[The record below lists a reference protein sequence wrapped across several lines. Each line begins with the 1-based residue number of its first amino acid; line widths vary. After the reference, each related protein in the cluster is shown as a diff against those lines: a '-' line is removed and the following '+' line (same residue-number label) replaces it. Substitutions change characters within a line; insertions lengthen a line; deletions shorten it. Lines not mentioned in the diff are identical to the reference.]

1 MSTKAINGREAKEES
16 SLTSDRRD
24 FLKVAVMA
32 AAGAALPVGAASWA
46 GPAAAQSTQR
56 IKGEAYTMKTRKLG
70 GLEVSEL
77 GFGNMGLSGGHYG
90 PGVDRAQGI
99 RVIRDAHERGVTF
112 FDTAEVYG
120 PYVNEELVGEAL
132 APVRDKV
139 AIATKFGFKIDG
151 TNGLDSRPERIRR
164 VVEESLKRLRTD
176 RIDLY
181 YQHRVDLTVPIEDV
195 AGTVKDLIKA
205 GKVLHFG
212 LSEPSAKTI
221 RRAHAV
227 QPVSAIQTEYS
238 LIERSP
244 EHNGVLQACEELG
257 IGFVPWG
264 PLGQGFLP
272 GTHGRERT
280 VHLRPEDRSPSDV
293 PTLLTDGD
301 EEQPADHRAS
311 DDVRCQEGRD
321 ARPDRAG
328 VVDGAEA
335 VDRSDPRNDQHGS
348 PAREHGRDQCPTHA
362 SGPSRDRD
370 GVLPDRDLW
379 WPHGCEADGAD
390 RQGRRVTM
398 SSLILLF
405 SLLVPGAG
413 AASVQPEELR
423 MWLTV
428 GERRFAITLTDN
440 AAARA
445 FAAQLPLTLD
455 MSELNGNEKH
465 AELPK
470 ALPANASRPGTI
482 RNGDLMLYGST
493 TLVVF
498 YLTFDSSYSYTRLG
512 GVDDPTGLAQALGP
526 RGVRVV
532 FSRDY

>member
-1 MSTKAINGREAKEES
+1 KIRRRLPQNLVRALQLDDFALQPFQLRALVGGQAGPLASVTFGLAHPTPERLGGAAG
-16 SLTSDRRD
+16 LRRD
-24 FLKVAVMA
+24 RGNRRPLGAVL
-32 AAGAALPVGAASWA
+32 GGVLLHQPHEALADFRRILAWSGHGSIL
-46 GPAAAQSTQR
+46 STNEPSD
-56 IKGEAYTMKTRKLG
+56 KLGTVHTMKTRKLG
-70 GLEVSEL
+70 GLVVSEL

-99 RVIRDAHERGVTF
+99 RQIRDAHERGVTF

-227 QPVSAIQTEYS
+227 QPVAAIQTEYS

-244 EHNGVLQACEELG
+244 ERNGVLQACEELG

-272 GTHGRERT
+272 GKMD
-280 VHLRPEDRSPSDV
+280 VNAQSAFDPKNDLRATFPRFSPMV
-293 PTLLTDGD
+293 MKNNQPIIELLKTFGAKKGAT
-301 EEQPADHRAS
+301 PAQIAL
-311 DDVRCQEGRD
+311 
-321 ARPDRAG
+321 A
-328 VVDGAEA
+328 
-335 VDRSDPRNDQHGS
+335 
-348 PAREHGRDQCPTHA
+348 
-362 SGPSRDRD
+362 
-370 GVLPDRDLW
+370 
-379 WPHGCEADGAD
+379 
-390 RQGRRVTM
+390 
-398 SSLILLF
+398 
-405 SLLVPGAG
+405 
-413 AASVQPEELR
+413 
-423 MWLTV
+423 WLM
-428 GERRFAITLTDN
+428 
-440 AAARA
+440 
-445 FAAQLPLTLD
+445 AQKPW
-455 MSELNGNEKH
+455 
-465 AELPK
+465 
-470 ALPANASRPGTI
+470 
-482 RNGDLMLYGST
+482 
-493 TLVVF
+493 
-498 YLTFDSSYSYTRLG
+498 
-512 GVDDPTGLAQALGP
+512 
-526 RGVRVV
+526 
-532 FSRDY
+532 